1 MSATPTVTELRIHGV
16 GGASPEELLGVP
28 HTRLVAGGED
38 AGFFRPASWMPSM
51 TSADDL
57 EAYSW
62 GGITSRAR
70 SRALWL
76 FLLPFALMNVGG
88 WMSEPP
94 TGSARRSRLAVAAI
108 RLEALLATAIFT
120 TLIAILTIDIVGG
133 RCTGSCLDAWYLG
146 PWRWWASDRLEG
158 VAVGAGVA
166 ALVMVGIAL
175 IAGVGRPQRSDET
188 SAGDPAH
195 QVGLFDGQL
204 WGRPDVVGRLGY
216 IHFAVAFSLI
226 ALHALEAADTLAT
239 GSPQTA
245 PRWFAL
251 AVAVVAVGLL
261 GAVGS
266 AAGWPFR
273 AVAVAAGAAT
283 VWAIAGIARLSG
295 STRSP
300 EGPLLVATARLVFV
314 VFLLLFVVRWAWYVW
329 RFVVVAGVRRAR
341 RGRTDL
347 ATVPEPPPTKMLPS
361 TGPGGRLVS
370 RLRRWAAAQWDQEAP
385 PLLSLRA
392 AVPVLGAGIAAA
404 IGAGVLLRVQ
414 RLLGTDYPTE
424 VVEAVAV
431 YGLGWV
437 ILVVLVATWVWFSH
451 PGRTPA
457 EIAADFPDA
466 RLDLDLDDAW
476 LRQVSS
482 AESAARITDRVE
494 TVITLPAVVMA
505 ALLVGVPAGTLDPLV
520 ERMAPFAAWVLSLLP
535 IGLIFAMNSLYRSRQ
550 FRRSLGI
557 IWDVA
562 TFWPRWFHPW
572 APPSYGER
580 AVPHL
585 TRRLSALTGE
595 GSSVIV
601 SAHSQGTVVAAA
613 AIALLPEECRRH
625 IAVVTHGSPL
635 ARLYARY
642 FPQMFAVEG
651 LRRLAG
657 QLAEVRPVRWR
668 NLYRSTDYIGG
679 AVFGAATDT
688 YEDVRVPDPHD
699 ARPLMEG
706 DPRPRTLNHSNY
718 YADSVYR
725 STIEDLARE
734 LRAVRGRR

>member
-51 TSADDL
+51 TSADAL

-88 WMSEPP
+88 WMSDPQS
-94 TGSARRSRLAVAAI
+94 GSARRSRITVAAI

-120 TLIAILTIDIVGG
+120 TLIAVLTIDIVGG
-133 RCTGSCLDAWYLG
+133 RCSGSCLDAWYLG
-146 PWRWWASDRLEG
+146 PWRWWATDRLGG

-166 ALVMVGIAL
+166 ALIMVGIAL
-175 IAGVGRPQRSDET
+175 IAGMGRPQRAGAPV
-188 SAGDPAH
+188 AGDPAH

-204 WGRPDVVGRLGY
+204 WTRPDVVGRLGL
-216 IHFAVAFSLI
+216 IHLAVALSLI
-226 ALHALEAADTLAT
+226 AVHALEAADT
-239 GSPQTA
+239 STA
-245 PRWFAL
+245 GPAL
-251 AVAVVAVGLL
+251 AVPRWVALAVVVVAVALL

-273 AVAVAAGAAT
+273 LVAGAAGAAT
-283 VWAIAGIARLSG
+283 VWAIAGIVRLPG
-295 STRSP
+295 PDRSP
-300 EGPLLVATARLVFV
+300 DGPLLVVSARLVFV
-314 VFLLLFVVRWAWYVW
+314 VFLLLFVARWAWYVW
-329 RFVVVAGVRRAR
+329 RFVVVAGARRIR

-347 ATVPEPPPTKMLPS
+347 STIPEPPPTRMLPR

-370 RLRRWAAAQWDQEAP
+370 RLRRWAAAQWDQDAP

-404 IGAGVLLRVQ
+404 VGAGVLLRAQ
-414 RLLGTDYPTE
+414 RLLGTDYPTD

-451 PGRTPA
+451 PGRPPA

-466 RLDLDLDDAW
+466 RLDLDRDDAW

-505 ALLVGVPAGTLDPLV
+505 ALGAGLPAGTLEPLV
-520 ERMAPFAAWVLSLLP
+520 ERVAPFAAWVLSLLP
-535 IGLIFAMNSLYRSRQ
+535 IGLMFAMNSLYRSRQ

-585 TRRLSALTGE
+585 MRRLSVLTGE
-595 GSSVIV
+595 GCSVIV

-642 FPQMFAVEG
+642 FPQVFAVDG

-657 QLAEVRPVRWR
+657 QLADVRPVRWR

-679 AVFGAATDT
+679 AVFGEITDT

-699 ARPLMEG
+699 ARPLMDG

-718 YADSVYR
+718 YVDALYR
-725 STIEDLARE
+725 STIDDLSTE
-734 LRAVRGRR
+734 LRAVRGQR